1 MNTEMMLTLGLTPF
15 CQQNPNHILCKSANT
30 FINNLSEEKIA
41 SRIPLKSS
49 ELVETI
55 IRRLAGKSQE
65 QVQLSVVFDEPDFL
79 PFRFLEVG
87 LWKGQAVCRIGLKC
101 SRSFAQDFVDGICP
115 SYSADKTDNFPS
127 ITALHL
133 SEILGLSVDQKQDFF
148 GSKNDESLNQILLSN
163 KLLEENYR
171 QELCQ
176 KIVDLNFIP
185 LATGFLVGPSHIIT
199 VSHALSIMNES
210 HQLDRKLGDY
220 IAQFEYE
227 QDLLG
232 RKIQA
237 VEYKIDRVIA
247 YNNDPLDYALLTLK
261 NKPINHE
268 KYPDYIQQA
277 GYTYGWLQMLD
288 ESMLIYPNIEEH
300 QQFIRHDFLE
310 EKEKYMVSDEKIDEI
325 ISILK
330 DEDPDLINEFIKTS
344 KAVIHQKYPENTPNF
359 DDIKIVREI
368 LKERAKYGEPVNII
382 QHPKGRRKE
391 IVISNNWTLLVFEDF
406 ITYEADAD
414 FSSSGSPVFNQ
425 QWQLVALHH
434 GSIIPARSQEGVR
447 ICKIVEDLRN
457 QAENGTTSTHP
468 KIIDLKEFVKN
479 FLADNDP
486 QYGYFENRKKPDL
499 SVPPYLNTTRR
510 GNFF

>member
-1 MNTEMMLTLGLTPF
+1 MDTELILTLGLRPF
-15 CQQNPNHILCKSANT
+15 CKQNPSHILCRSANN
-30 FINNLSEEKIA
+30 FINHLSPENIA
-41 SRIPLKSS
+41 SRIPLNSS

-101 SRSFAQDFVDGICP
+101 SRSFAQNFVDGICT
-115 SYSADKTDNFPS
+115 SDSEHKTDKFPS

-133 SEILGLSVDQKQDFF
+133 SEILGLSIEQKQDFF
-148 GSKNDESLNQILLSN
+148 GSKDDENLNQILLSN
-163 KLLEENYR
+163 KLLEENYK
-171 QELCQ
+171 QELCR

-199 VSHALSIMNES
+199 VSHALSIMTES
-210 HQLDRKLGDY
+210 HQLDPNLGDY

-237 VEYKIDRVIA
+237 VEYKVDQVIA
-247 YNNDPLDYALLTLK
+247 YNNDSLDYALLTLEE
-261 NKPINHE
+261 KPMNHE

-277 GYTYGWLQMLD
+277 GYTYGWIKMLD

-300 QQFIRHDFLE
+300 QKFIRHDFLK
-310 EKEKYMVSDEKIDEI
+310 KETKYMISDETIDDEI
-325 ISILK
+325 SRLK
-330 DEDPDLINEFIKTS
+330 SDEPDLVNAFLKSS
-344 KAVIHQKYPENTPNF
+344 KAVILQKYQEENPDL
-359 DDIKIVREI
+359 DDVKIIRGI
-368 LKERAKYGEPVNII
+368 FKERAKYGEPVNII

-391 IVISNNWTLLVFEDF
+391 IVISNNWTLLVFDNF

-447 ICKIVEDLRN
+447 ICKIVKDLRN
-457 QAENGTTSTHP
+457 QAENGTTSTHLN
-468 KIIDLKEFVKN
+468 IRDLKEFVN
-479 FLADNDP
+479 HFLDENEQ
-486 QYGYFENRKKPDL
+486 QYGYMESRTKPDL